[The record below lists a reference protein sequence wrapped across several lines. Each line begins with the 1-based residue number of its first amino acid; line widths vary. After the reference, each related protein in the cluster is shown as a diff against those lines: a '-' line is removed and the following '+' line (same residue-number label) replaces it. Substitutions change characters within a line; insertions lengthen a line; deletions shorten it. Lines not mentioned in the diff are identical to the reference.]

1 MPLQLRGENSDL
13 VPSNQ
18 VPLYIQEYI
27 MRTGGNLDDIDNLT
41 VKQVKDLDNV
51 LRRIKLGIHSS
62 TVQICGDN
70 CPTKKRCPLAI
81 LNKEPDGYD
90 CPLELDLFEEQ
101 TNFYMNSIQNKLNID
116 AKTLENDQI
125 IMSLIGELVE
135 CDIQE
140 YRMNTVLAEEGM
152 LDDVPTL
159 SIDGG
164 YVTRSEEHQAL
175 KIKRE
180 IKRRRD
186 INLKQLIATPEMVQR
201 LKAKKDNGSLIDKI
215 AETREKARLLAK
227 DVIMEAQVITNG
239 DNKRSNPSTSS
250 AQKRISNKT

>member
-1 MPLQLRGENSDL
+1 MALNLVGADEDL
-13 VPSNQ
+13 VPVNKI
-18 VPLYIQEYI
+18 PLHIQEYI
-27 MRTGGNLDDIDNLT
+27 LRTGGHSSELDNLT
-41 VKQVKDLDNV
+41 VKQIRDLDNV

-62 TVQICGDN
+62 TVQICGDK
-70 CPTKKRCPLAI
+70 CPTKERCPLAI
-81 LNKEPDGYD
+81 LRKEPEGYE

-101 TNFYMNSIQNKLNID
+101 TVFYTESIQRKLSID
-116 AKTLENDQI
+116 IETLKQDQI

-140 YRMNTVLAEEGM
+140 YRMNTMLAKEGM

-159 SIDGG
+159 SIEGG
-164 YVTRSEEHQAL
+164 YVTRPEEHQAM

-201 LKAKKDNGSLIDKI
+201 LKAKKDNKSLIDKVT
-215 AETREKARLLAK
+215 ETRAKARLLAESA
-227 DVIMEAQVITNG
+227 IIEAEVITSDGKLQRTN
-239 DNKRSNPSTSS
+239 TSS
-250 AQKRISNKT
+250 DTK